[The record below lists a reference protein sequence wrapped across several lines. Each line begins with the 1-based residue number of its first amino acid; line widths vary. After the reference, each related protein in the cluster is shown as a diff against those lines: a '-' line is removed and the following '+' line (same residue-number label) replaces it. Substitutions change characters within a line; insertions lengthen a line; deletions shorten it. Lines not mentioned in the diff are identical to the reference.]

1 MFSMSVECKLEF
13 RYENYTGK
21 NLKVFFSMY
30 SLEYT
35 WMYRVELQ
43 MQETHDSSP
52 WATAYF
58 KCEIL

>member
-35 WMYRVELQ
+35 CMYRVELQ
-43 MQETHDSSP
+43 MQETHESGP